1 MRSLLYSLVA
11 GTAFIVTFAPPSAAQ
26 TQDSVARGAYL
37 VNGPAACGNCH
48 FIPLVLLLLLL
59 SVLCIDT
66 RPAIAQSAPPMVV
79 LVRHAEFVLG
89 TSDDPSLNDAGRKR
103 AQDLAVALHDAG
115 VSAILTS
122 EFRRTRETA
131 QPIAAA
137 LELTPKAIG
146 AGDGLRAHLAA
157 LARAVRGEQSGSVLV
172 IGHSETVP
180 MLIAELGGPRLRNLC
195 EAAFDRLF
203 VLVPA
208 GGKMLLTRARYG
220 AASPGAGA
228 DCS

>member
-1 MRSLLYSLVA
+1 
-11 GTAFIVTFAPPSAAQ
+11 
-26 TQDSVARGAYL
+26 
-37 VNGPAACGNCH
+37 
-48 FIPLVLLLLLL
+48 
-59 SVLCIDT
+59 
-66 RPAIAQSAPPMVV
+66 MVV

-103 AQDLAVALHDAG
+103 AQDLAAALHDAG

-137 LELTPKAIG
+137 LGLTPKAIG
-146 AGDGLRAHLAA
+146 VGDGLRAHLAA
-157 LARAVRGEQSGSVLV
+157 LARAVRGEQSGAVLV
-172 IGHSETVP
+172 IGHGETVP

-195 EAAFDRLF
+195 ETAFDRLF

-220 AASPGAGA
+220 AIGPGPAGSAFTVMGKLLIDAVAPACRTYYIHLAGLRGASETNSRGLIDLSGSCPWPGPWAWSHGA
-228 DCS
+228 HLLS